1 VNLSTTKLFL
11 ISFSLFAG
19 FVNAQFL
26 QKETTDASII
36 ISRPSEMWSPDKT
49 AQQKI
54 LDSIK
59 DKQAAFTYYES
70 NGNLVRIHNSLL
82 QDHAKA
88 PVADIV
94 VNKLAEKKFKISRG
108 ILSPSHS
115 QLLQPIS
122 IKPTDLTEFIAAQN
136 AVYAKSIE
144 KSGNPD
150 KLEGKES
157 AKKFFG
163 NLLSLATFIGV
174 GEKFGYANA
183 NSAVIGNSVAFDI
196 GASVQKFGKIIVPRP
211 LPQADFTNYKRAD
224 IYRVTTLKT
233 VGMVIIAYKEPKT
246 LETEREALAEAIFS
260 LTGADTTPEAIIKER
275 EKDFATRKEIWAACV
290 QRGDCSE

>member
-1 VNLSTTKLFL
+1 MYQVTKTLITVITLLS
-11 ISFSLFAG
+11 IGAS
-19 FVNAQFL
+19 NAQVV
-26 QKETTDASII
+26 QKETSSALII
-36 ISRPSEMWSPDKT
+36 TTRPVDMWTPDTKFNQLILNIVKEKRSSFDYFEPNGKRIAIFKT
-49 AQQKI
+49 
-54 LDSIK
+54 L
-59 DKQAAFTYYES
+59 F
-70 NGNLVRIHNSLL
+70 
-82 QDHAKA
+82 QDPERA

-94 VNKLAEKKFKISRG
+94 SAKLKINGFKIGNDGSTFTVQSPIG
-108 ILSPSHS
+108 FSPS
-115 QLLQPIS
+115 
-122 IKPTDLTEFIAAQN
+122 DLPEFIAAQN

-150 KLEGKES
+150 NLEGKES

-246 LETEREALAEAIFS
+246 LDAEREALAEAIFS

>member
-1 VNLSTTKLFL
+1 MKLFFKKFLPVTALSL
-11 ISFSLFAG
+11 IG
-19 FVNAQFL
+19 VVNAQVV
-26 QKETTDASII
+26 QKETPDSLII
-36 ISRPSEMWSPDKT
+36 VSRPVDMWSPDTKFNSSSLETIKEKRTVYIYTEPKGKT
-49 AQQKI
+49 I
-54 LDSIK
+54 SIFK
-59 DKQAAFTYYES
+59 
-70 NGNLVRIHNSLL
+70 SLFI
-82 QDHAKA
+82 DPPNA

-94 VNKLAEKKFKISRG
+94 YEKLKISGFKIGNDVGMFTVQSPIG
-108 ILSPSHS
+108 FSPS
-115 QLLQPIS
+115 
-122 IKPTDLTEFIAAQN
+122 DLSEFIAAQN

-290 QRGDCSE
+290 QRRDCSE